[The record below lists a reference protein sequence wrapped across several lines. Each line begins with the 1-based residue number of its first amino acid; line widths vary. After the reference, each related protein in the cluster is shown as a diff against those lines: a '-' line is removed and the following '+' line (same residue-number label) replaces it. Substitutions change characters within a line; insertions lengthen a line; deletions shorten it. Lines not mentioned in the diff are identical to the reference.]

1 MPRIYFVQHR
11 DDVRP
16 YTVKIKISSKSTVND
31 LKHEVNKYMNIDP
44 TDQQLFYGNI
54 GYLKNELQLYKDY
67 QLPNGSTIIVQNTK
81 HYYGLL
87 CNVNFSKK

>member
-31 LKHEVNKYMNIDP
+31 LKHEVKKYMNIDP
-44 TDQQLFYGNI
+44 TDQELFYGNI
-54 GYLKNELQLYKDY
+54 GYLKNELRLCKDY
-67 QLPNGSTIIVQNTK
+67 KIVNGSTIIVQNIK
-81 HYYGLL
+81 HYYGIS
-87 CNVNFSKK
+87 CDVNFARK